1 MVGEML
7 FLRRLRVARK
17 DGSMGRGEKSAE
29 VVVEAEEGVV
39 IPC

>member
-17 DGSMGRGEKSAE
+17 DGDMGRGMDVQIWK
-29 VVVEAEEGVV
+29 EERRV
-39 IPC
+39 PRW